1 MRPIMRLILGLCAL
15 AVILAGVALALPGH
29 VTVARSMVI
38 NAPESV
44 VFPYLNNVHR
54 FGDWS
59 PWASRDPELTV
70 NYSGPDQGK
79 GAKVEWTSSKASV
92 GTGSMEGFVAWLR
105 ELGVP
110 QAAIQARMAMLSEI
124 TGGSLL
130 ALGLFTRPACLL
142 LVFTMIVAGRIGH
155 RGAGYLITNDPP
167 GAEYTINLAV
177 VCACI
182 ALAGPG
188 AWSLDALIFG

>member
-1 MRPIMRLILGLCAL
+1 MPDLGQLLVATTPGLVDLALLAGRLAIGVCFVIHGLGKLGL
-15 AVILAGVALALPGH
+15 
-29 VTVARSMVI
+29 
-38 NAPESV
+38 
-44 VFPYLNNVHR
+44 
-54 FGDWS
+54 
-59 PWASRDPELTV
+59 
-70 NYSGPDQGK
+70 
-79 GAKVEWTSSKASV
+79 V

-110 QAAIQARMAMLSEI
+110 QPAIQARMAMLSEL

-130 ALGLFTRPACLL
+130 ALGLFTRPACAL

-177 VCACI
+177 ICGCF

-188 AWSLDALIFG
+188 RLSVDFLIFS

>member
-1 MRPIMRLILGLCAL
+1 MSDLGALLVATSPALVDLALLVGRVAIGVCFVVHGLGKLGL
-15 AVILAGVALALPGH
+15 
-29 VTVARSMVI
+29 
-38 NAPESV
+38 
-44 VFPYLNNVHR
+44 
-54 FGDWS
+54 
-59 PWASRDPELTV
+59 
-70 NYSGPDQGK
+70 
-79 GAKVEWTSSKASV
+79 V

-130 ALGLFTRPACLL
+130 ALGLFMRPACLL
-142 LVFTMIVAGRIGH
+142 LVFTMIVAGRLGH

-177 VCACI
+177 ICACF
-182 ALAGPG
+182 ALVGPG
-188 AWSLDALIFG
+188 AFSLDALLFG